1 MMFAASPRSVTLT
14 PAILNHARTDP
25 RIAGTPCGGFGACA
39 HPQARGRSTQ
49 RLAPGARK
57 VRRHGVHA
65 PGGYGRAGVA
75 RGRASRSATR
85 GARAMILLDTDHVT
99 VLKYPASERYLRLVE
114 RLEAAPASET
124 FGSA

>member
-1 MMFAASPRSVTLT
+1 MRCGIVGMKARSVEADLGITPTIAHVPTGIVHPLPSAEDGFEKVPAASPRSVTLT

-65 PGGYGRAGVA
+65 PGGCGR
-75 RGRASRSATR
+75 
-85 GARAMILLDTDHVT
+85 
-99 VLKYPASERYLRLVE
+99 
-114 RLEAAPASET
+114 
-124 FGSA
+124 